1 LKAESKAKLL
11 CKFHEY
17 NQFFYNL
24 TRGKEP
30 MNFEVKLSVQEI
42 LQNKHF
48 EHARVIAGKSGL
60 YRFVRWVHV
69 LEITSI
75 ENLLNGNEL
84 ILSTGV
90 GWKEDKE
97 AFSSL
102 VQQAINSNAA
112 GLCIELGTY
121 ISKVPQ
127 VIIDLADSCDFPIIV
142 FFKKVKFI
150 DITQEIHS
158 LLIKKHYQ
166 TLSDLEEYSSKLNQ
180 LLLSSNPHKRILQL
194 LHDYLKVTVFYIS
207 NQGEIQVISKKTSAE
222 QEQII
227 KFLKDDKIPKH
238 MNIAHQSVQALNQ
251 TFADLFIIS
260 ERDDI
265 TEFESLIL
273 DRSSIALAQSL
284 LRELYIEEQRK
295 TEEAEWVRTWLEGGN
310 TDEQIH
316 RYLSELEPNL
326 KPHGCTVL
334 LCKADNLS
342 KITSEFTYLKLYVR
356 SIFERRGIFLLSHIE
371 KNKMIFILLNN
382 RKSNDFKC
390 RVQEGIDD
398 FKKSEFIKK
407 QKFSGLSFNVGK
419 FVNNLGGVKNSYH
432 TAKETMN
439 IREKMPNALCHYF
452 YEDLYIFR
460 LVLAANEQGV
470 LHEFISDYIGPVIS
484 HDQQNNGELLK
495 TLKIY
500 LQCKGAKK
508 ETAEQLH
515 IVRQTLYHRLDR
527 LYELIGRDF
536 MEPYKRQ
543 AIEVSISAYEY
554 ASVSEF
560 PYEYNSIIKSS

>member
-1 LKAESKAKLL
+1 
-11 CKFHEY
+11 
-17 NQFFYNL
+17 
-24 TRGKEP
+24 
-30 MNFEVKLSVQEI
+30 MNFEVKLSVKEI
-42 LQNKHF
+42 LENKQF
-48 EHARVIAGKSGL
+48 KHARVIAGKSGL
-60 YRFVRWVHV
+60 YRLVRWVHV

-90 GWKEDKE
+90 GWKGDIDS
-97 AFSSL
+97 FSSL
-102 VQQAINSNAA
+102 VQQSIDSNAA

-121 ISKVPQ
+121 ISQIPQ
-127 VIIDLADSCDFPIIV
+127 HIIDLADSCNFPIII

-158 LLIKKHYQ
+158 LLIQKHYKV
-166 TLSDLEEYSSKLNQ
+166 LSDLEEYSSRLNQ
-180 LLLSSNPHKRILQL
+180 LLLSSNPHKKILQL
-194 LHDYLKVTVFYIS
+194 LHDYLKVTVFYVS
-207 NQGEIQVISKKTSAE
+207 SRGETQVISKKTTTE

-227 KFLKDDKIPKH
+227 HLLREGKVPDHI
-238 MNIAHQSVQALNQ
+238 NIAHQSVQALNQ

-260 ERDDI
+260 EWEEI

-273 DRSSIALAQSL
+273 DRSSTALAQSL
-284 LRELYIEEQRK
+284 LRELYIEEQKK
-295 TEEAEWVRTWLEGGN
+295 THEAEWVRNWLHGDN
-310 TDEQIH
+310 SDEQIY

-326 KPHGCTVL
+326 EPNKCTVL
-334 LCKADNLS
+334 LCTANNLE
-342 KITSEFTYLKLYVR
+342 KISSEHTYLKLYIR
-356 SIFERRGIFLLSHIE
+356 SIFEKKGIFLLSHHE
-371 KNKMIFILLNN
+371 KNKMVFILLNM
-382 RKSNDFKC
+382 REDTSFKH
-390 RVQEGIDD
+390 RVQEGIECLD
-398 FKKSEFIKK
+398 KSEFIKNK
-407 QKFSGLSFNVGK
+407 KLSNLSFSVGK
-419 FVNNLGGVKNSYH
+419 LVNNLSEVKNSYY

-439 IREKMPNALCHYF
+439 IREKMSNLHSYF

-460 LVLAANEQGV
+460 LVLAANDQGV
-470 LHEFISDYIGPVIS
+470 LHEFIYDYIGPILL

-536 MEPYKRQ
+536 MESYKRQ

-554 ASVSEF
+554 ASTSKF
-560 PYEYNSIIKSS
+560 PYEYIPVVKSS